1 MTFVDL
7 EKAFNRVPRKVLLWA
22 LCVVGVPEWL
32 VKAVQAIYV
41 GARSRTHVNS
51 SFSEEF
57 EVKVGVHQGSVLSPL
72 LLIIVLEAL
81 SCEFRVGC
89 PWEILYA
96 DDLVILAEMFQRLV
110 TKNDGMKKWSR
121 VKGIEGE
128 MGKIKVMVSGR
139 YLHTLQSSGKYH
151 CAVCRKGVGRNSIFC
166 RESSFWVHKKCF
178 NIPYRLIED
187 PELGLEGILVMHRQ
201 LMEDLALKSNLLME
215 SLM

>member
-1 MTFVDL
+1 M
-7 EKAFNRVPRKVLLWA
+7 
-22 LCVVGVPEWL
+22 
-32 VKAVQAIYV
+32 
-41 GARSRTHVNS
+41 
-51 SFSEEF
+51 
-57 EVKVGVHQGSVLSPL
+57 
-72 LLIIVLEAL
+72 
-81 SCEFRVGC
+81 
-89 PWEILYA
+89 
-96 DDLVILAEMFQRLV
+96 

-121 VKGIEGE
+121 VEGIEGE

-178 NIPYRLIED
+178 NIPYRLVED